1 MNENITDLLDAV
13 KEEGTTTALE
23 SQSFQVLITEVAGRI
38 LSGPAANIAGE
49 IIGAAAPRINGIILT
64 YKQNR
69 FERNM
74 IRLMKELTA
83 RIDSLESNY
92 INLNEEMQEQY
103 RSLFV
108 EMLLDSVV
116 AERQEEKVKWSA
128 NGFVDLMTNDSNEN
142 IMQIFFDTLTE
153 LTVLDIDTL
162 KMHSINSDINWN
174 DIERDYRI
182 DYDRLKLVNEKLVR
196 LGLLYRENDQM
207 RDDNLDEIVEYLKK
221 CEAESKKVKPRSVKL
236 PNKIK
241 KVRSHV
247 AYKVS
252 RLGYEFLESIGE
264 ISRKD

>member
-1 MNENITDLLDAV
+1 
-13 KEEGTTTALE
+13 
-23 SQSFQVLITEVAGRI
+23 
-38 LSGPAANIAGE
+38 
-49 IIGAAAPRINGIILT
+49 
-64 YKQNR
+64 
-69 FERNM
+69 
-74 IRLMKELTA
+74 
-83 RIDSLESNY
+83 
-92 INLNEEMQEQY
+92 MQEQY
-103 RSLFV
+103 RGLFV

-116 AERQEEKVKWSA
+116 AERQEEKVKWSV

-221 CEAESKKVKPRSVKL
+221 CEAESKKEKPRSVNL

-241 KVRSHV
+241 KVRSHE
-247 AYKVS
+247 AYRLS
-252 RLGYEFLESIGE
+252 RLGHEFLKSIGE
-264 ISRKD
+264 IS